1 MARRIDPLLPYQLF
15 ILPSPSSPAGIRYQ
29 QENGII
35 ETYVCHNPPQQSI
48 APYLQAIIDLTVM
61 AGRVL
66 RNFLKSQ

>member
-1 MARRIDPLLPYQLF
+1 MARRIDPLLPYQLL
-15 ILPSPSSPAGIRYQ
+15 ILLSPSSPAGIRYQ

-35 ETYVCHNPPQQSI
+35 ETYVCHNPAQSI

-61 AGRVL
+61 EGRGL